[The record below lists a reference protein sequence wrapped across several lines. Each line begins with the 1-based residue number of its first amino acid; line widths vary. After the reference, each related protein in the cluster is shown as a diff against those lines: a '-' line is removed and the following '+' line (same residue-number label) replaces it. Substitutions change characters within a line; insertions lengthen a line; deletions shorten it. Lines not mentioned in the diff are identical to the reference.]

1 VRGSTIRLGITEALT
16 ARQCSRAGDFHR
28 DAVRVLHEA
37 LAGRAIR
44 EWPQTIVADPHCIE
58 TSEHPVEV
66 LGVEGNVV
74 KSVGCRRGALDGL
87 VQMDGR
93 LVVIIESRSWEAKLR
108 SGTVNKPKSIAVKR
122 TDEGAYRLNQRM
134 QRNGVFWTTSLM
146 VLYATAMHSISMSNS
161 IGQDATGTKVR
172 EGGFSG
178 KNRA

>member
-74 KSVGCRRGALDGL
+74 KSVGCRRGALGGL

-122 TDEGAYRLNQRM
+122 NR
-134 QRNGVFWTTSLM
+134 GVQVIGSDVDVM
-146 VLYATAMHSISMSNS
+146 KVHTASISER
-161 IGQDATGTKVR
+161 R
-172 EGGFSG
+172 ETVVSG
-178 KNRA
+178 PPV